1 MRRRNELKLRK
12 DPPSPSGRGRGEGSH
27 LAKPSPAA
35 PACWLSRR
43 PLPWGEGLLLLL
55 FALTLQGCRENR
67 DSQQQLAAPHHPVIV
82 SPSVPAGTA
91 RLMEGM
97 GKVDFP
103 ITTNSKDAQ
112 AFFNQGV
119 AQLYGFWFVEAERS
133 FLEAARL
140 DPNAAMAYWG
150 IAMAAPGTFLPAYQ
164 ILLTPNP
171 GPPVT
176 PPNSPES
183 RARAAIVKA
192 QALRDSITPRE
203 RLYIEAIAAH
213 HNPALRDQDAAYI
226 AAMRRLVELFPD
238 DLEAKAILA
247 LALENGYDA
256 PAKSPKA
263 GTGESLKLLRQVLAK
278 DPNHAGAKHFLIHAL
293 EGSKNLRDALPL
305 ANRYAALA
313 PNIPHVLHMPGH
325 VYAQIGMFDEAV
337 NAFMTADAKER
348 EYMSADPRYSKLSYV
363 HNEILLLHVLGLAG
377 RYRDAMSRIAGLM
390 PAKESLADR
399 ETAEFLYRV
408 GWFAL
413 MKTLVRFEKWHEILD
428 GKTLPILAQPP
439 ESLWYHWARGLAY
452 AATSRTAEAR
462 NSLAAM
468 EQLMRSLE
476 RGGNPLPQ
484 QFQIAHAELAAYIDT
499 TGNMAKGLEE
509 LNRAAVSESLL
520 PYTDPTVYPRPVL
533 ELLGRTALKARNFR
547 AAESAY
553 RRALE
558 NEPGSGRALWGL
570 AKAFEGLG
578 RKQDA
583 EKVMA
588 EFRRVWRGD
597 ELQ

>member
-1 MRRRNELKLRK
+1 MLIF
-12 DPPSPSGRGRGEGSH
+12 
-27 LAKPSPAA
+27 
-35 PACWLSRR
+35 
-43 PLPWGEGLLLLL
+43 LLL
-55 FALTLQGCRENR
+55 ALALPLHGCRSPDENR
-67 DSQQQLAAPHHPVIV
+67 APQERPNALHHPAEV
-82 SPSVPAGTA
+82 SPSTPSAAA
-91 RLMEGM
+91 RLMDGM
-97 GKVDFP
+97 GKVDFT

-133 FLEAARL
+133 FRHTATL

-192 QALRDSITPRE
+192 QALRDSITPHE
-203 RLYIEAIAAH
+203 RLYIEAVAAH
-213 HNPALRDQDAAYI
+213 HHPALRDQDAAYI
-226 AAMRRLVELFPD
+226 AAMRRLVELFPE

-278 DPNHAGAKHFLIHAL
+278 DPNHAGANHFLIHAL

-337 NAFMTADAKER
+337 KAFLVAAAKER

-363 HNEILLLHVLGLAG
+363 HNEILLLHALGSQG
-377 RYRDAMSRIAGLM
+377 RYRDAMLRIADLM
-390 PAKESLADR
+390 SAKEIHADR
-399 ETAEFLYRV
+399 ETTEFFYRV

-413 MKTLVRFEKWHEILD
+413 MKTLVRFEKWDEILD
-428 GKTLPILAQPP
+428 GKTLPFYNQPS
-439 ESLWYHWARGLAY
+439 ESLWYYWARGLAFASTSN
-452 AATSRTAEAR
+452 AAGAR
-462 NSLAAM
+462 NSLETM
-468 EQLMRSLE
+468 EQLIRSLE
-476 RGGNPLPQ
+476 RVINPIPQ
-484 QFQIAHAELAAYIDT
+484 QFQIAHSELAGYIGAS
-499 TGNMAKGLEE
+499 TGNVNQGLAE
-509 LNRAAVSESLL
+509 LNRSAMSESLL

-533 ELLGRTALKARNFR
+533 ELLGKTALKARDFR
-547 AAESAY
+547 TAESAY

-570 AKAFEGLG
+570 AKALEGLG
-578 RKQDA
+578 KKEDA
-583 EKVMA
+583 AKMLK
-588 EFRRVWRGD
+588 EFRRVWSGD
-597 ELQ
+597 EFK

>member
-1 MRRRNELKLRK
+1 MGNTATRANNARRNLICPSKNTTDLPDDLSLECVHFQAKLM
-12 DPPSPSGRGRGEGSH
+12 PM
-27 LAKPSPAA
+27 LIF
-35 PACWLSRR
+35 
-43 PLPWGEGLLLLL
+43 LLL
-55 FALTLQGCRENR
+55 ALALALHGCRSPDENR
-67 DSQQQLAAPHHPVIV
+67 APQERPNALHHPAEV
-82 SPSVPAGTA
+82 SPSTLSAAA
-91 RLMEGM
+91 RLMDGM
-97 GKVDFP
+97 GKVDFT

-133 FLEAARL
+133 FRHSAPL
-140 DPNAAMAYWG
+140 DPNAALAYWG
-150 IAMAAPGTFLPAYQ
+150 IALAAPGTFLPAYQ

-203 RLYIEAIAAH
+203 RLYIEAVAAH

-278 DPNHAGAKHFLIHAL
+278 DPNHAGANHFLIHAL
-293 EGSKNLRDALPL
+293 EGSKNLRDALPV

-337 NAFMTADAKER
+337 KAFLAAAAKER
-348 EYMSADPRYSKLSYV
+348 EYMSADPQYSKLSYV
-363 HNEILLLHVLGLAG
+363 HNEILLLHVFGSQG
-377 RYRDAMSRIAGLM
+377 RYRDAMSHIADLM
-390 PAKESLADR
+390 SAKENPAER
-399 ETAEFLYRV
+399 ETAVFFYRV

-413 MKTLVRFEKWHEILD
+413 MKTLVRFEKSHEILD
-428 GKTLPILAQPP
+428 GKTLPILGQPP
-439 ESLWYHWARGLAY
+439 ESIWYHWARGIAY
-452 AATSRTAEAR
+452 ASTSNVAGAR
-462 NSLAAM
+462 NSLRLM
-468 EQLMRSLE
+468 EQSIQSL
-476 RGGNPLPQ
+476 GGSTNAIAQ
-484 QFQIAHAELAAYIDT
+484 QLQIARSELEAYIDAN
-499 TGNMAKGLEE
+499 TGNVKKGL
-509 LNRAAVSESLL
+509 
-520 PYTDPTVYPRPVL
+520 D
-533 ELLGRTALKARNFR
+533 
-547 AAESAY
+547 
-553 RRALE
+553 
-558 NEPGSGRALWGL
+558 GL
-570 AKAFEGLG
+570 D
-578 RKQDA
+578 RSD
-583 EKVMA
+583 
-588 EFRRVWRGD
+588 R
-597 ELQ
+597 

>member
-1 MRRRNELKLRK
+1 LR
-12 DPPSPSGRGRGEGSH
+12 PSPG
-27 LAKPSPAA
+27 A

-43 PLPWGEGLLLLL
+43 PLPAGEGLLLLL
-55 FALTLQGCRENR
+55 FVFALQGCRDNR
-67 DSQQQLAAPHHPVIV
+67 DSQQQPPAPHHPAIV
-82 SPSVPAGTA
+82 SPSAPAATA
-91 RLMEGM
+91 GLMDGM

-103 ITTNSKDAQ
+103 ITTSSKDAQ

-164 ILLTPNP
+164 LALTPNP
-171 GPPVT
+171 GLPALS
-176 PPNSPES
+176 PNSPES

-192 QALRDSITPRE
+192 QAFRDSVTGRE
-203 RLYIEAIAAH
+203 RLYLEAAAAR
-213 HNPALRDQDAAYI
+213 HNAGLRDPDAAYI
-226 AAMRRLVELFPD
+226 AIMRRLVESFPAD
-238 DLEAKAILA
+238 PEAKSILA
-247 LALENGYDA
+247 LALENGYDRA
-256 PAKSPKA
+256 TKSPKP
-263 GTGESLKLLRQVLAK
+263 GTDESLTLLRQVLAK
-278 DPNHAGAKHFLIHAL
+278 DPNHAGANHFLIHAL
-293 EGSKNLRDALPL
+293 EGGKDLRSALPA
-305 ANRYAALA
+305 ANRYAGLA
-313 PNIPHVLHMPGH
+313 NNIPHVLHMPGH
-325 VYAQIGMFDEAV
+325 VYAQIGMFDDAV
-337 NAFMTADAKER
+337 NAFMAADAKER

-390 PAKESLADR
+390 PAKESLTERD
-399 ETAEFLYRV
+399 TAEFLYRV

-413 MKTLVRFEKWHEILD
+413 MKTLVRFEKWDEILD
-428 GKTLPILAQPP
+428 GKTLPFYNQPS
-439 ESLWYHWARGLAY
+439 ESLWYYWARGLAY
-452 AATSRTAEAR
+452 AATSKATEAR
-462 NSLAAM
+462 SSLAMM

-499 TGNMAKGLEE
+499 ATVNMTKGLEE

-547 AAESAY
+547 TAESAY